1 MRRGWMVIPLLAL
14 FALVGLAGCAG
25 TTADGTVKE
34 YAPADR
40 VAAPEITGQL
50 LDGSAYDLTAANGQ
64 VVVINFWGSWCPPCR
79 AEAASLEQ
87 TYLATKASG
96 VSFLGINIR
105 DDRDKAKAFATGR
118 MTYSSLFDP
127 AGRLAQRFEVPPNTI
142 PATLILD
149 RSGRIA
155 VVIRKPMRQP
165 ELEPIVTRLAA
176 ETGRG

>member
-1 MRRGWMVIPLLAL
+1 
-14 FALVGLAGCAG
+14 
-25 TTADGTVKE
+25 
-34 YAPADR
+34 
-40 VAAPEITGQL
+40 
-50 LDGSAYDLTAANGQ
+50 
-64 VVVINFWGSWCPPCR
+64 
-79 AEAASLEQ
+79 
-87 TYLATKASG
+87 
-96 VSFLGINIR
+96 
-105 DDRDKAKAFATGR
+105 